1 MRTIKQILIDRDGMS
16 AEDADDLITE
26 AKEDMYERLG
36 LGEMPENI
44 CEEWFGLEPDYLF
57 ELTGVS

>member
-16 AEDADDLITE
+16 AEDAEELIAE

-44 CEEWFGLEPDYLF
+44 CGEWFGLEPDYLF